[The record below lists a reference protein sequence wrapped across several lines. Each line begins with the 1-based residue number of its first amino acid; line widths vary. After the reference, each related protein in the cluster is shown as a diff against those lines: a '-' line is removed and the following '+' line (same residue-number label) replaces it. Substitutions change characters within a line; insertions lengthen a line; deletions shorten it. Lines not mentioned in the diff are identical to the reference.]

1 MFNVGDKVR
10 LKSLDEIMKVYD
22 YDLVKRTFKI
32 TDGEI
37 SVDYLNLFKDS
48 RIKSI
53 DEYSY
58 ILENS
63 KGLEFILYK
72 WDIDNLFENMDIITE
87 NNVSECKV
95 KPDNVN
101 HPAHYTNGKVECI
114 DAIESATNDLKG
126 YEAFLTGQVIKYVWR
141 FKRKGKPLEDLQ
153 KAEWYLHKLMESVK
167 GE

>member
-1 MFNVGDKVR
+1 MF
-10 LKSLDEIMKVYD
+10 Y
-22 YDLVKRTFKI
+22 F
-32 TDGEI
+32 
-37 SVDYLNLFKDS
+37 
-48 RIKSI
+48 
-53 DEYSY
+53 
-58 ILENS
+58 LE
-63 KGLEFILYK
+63 E
-72 WDIDNLFENMDIITE
+72 DMDNLFENMGLVTE
-87 NNVSECKV
+87 NNVPEYKE
-95 KPDNVN
+95 KQDNVN